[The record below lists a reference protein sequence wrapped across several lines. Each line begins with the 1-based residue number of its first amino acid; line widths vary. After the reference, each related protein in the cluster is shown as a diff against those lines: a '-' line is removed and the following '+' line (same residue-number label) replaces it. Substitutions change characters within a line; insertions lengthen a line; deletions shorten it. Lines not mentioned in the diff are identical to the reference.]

1 MLLRRVVL
9 YLTLMAAGYALG
21 AYVMAWD
28 ALAKS
33 PNQSLPTTASSK
45 ASNAAQIKVLFSPN
59 DDVQG
64 EIVHALNAAKKQ
76 ILVQAYLL
84 TDDNITRALIAAHQ
98 RKVDVRILLDA
109 VRTQQASGSDAYA
122 LSRAGIGVKLENRYE
137 NAHNKIIIVD
147 AILPTAVLLTGSY
160 NFTYTAA
167 KKNAENLLVIRNAP
181 DVLTRY
187 ANNWMAHD
195 KEAIP
200 YSPTP

>member
-1 MLLRRVVL
+1 MWLRRTL
-9 YLTLMAAGYALG
+9 TCLTLIAVGYAMG

-33 PNQSLPTTASSK
+33 PSLTTQTTASSK
-45 ASNAAQIKVLFSPN
+45 ANSAAQIKVLFSPN

-64 EIVHALNAAKKQ
+64 EIVSALNAAKKQ

-84 TDDNITRALIAAHQ
+84 TDDNITHALIAAHQ
-98 RKVDVRILLDA
+98 RKVDVRVLLDA
-109 VRTQQASGSDAYA
+109 VRTQQASGSDAHA
-122 LSRAGIGVKLENRYE
+122 LSRAGIAVKLENRYE
-137 NAHNKIIIVD
+137 NAHNKVIVID
-147 AILPTAVLLTGSY
+147 AGSPSAVLLTGSY

-167 KKNAENLLVIRNAP
+167 KKNAENLLLIRNAP

-195 KEAIP
+195 KEAIRYVP
-200 YSPTP
+200 AP